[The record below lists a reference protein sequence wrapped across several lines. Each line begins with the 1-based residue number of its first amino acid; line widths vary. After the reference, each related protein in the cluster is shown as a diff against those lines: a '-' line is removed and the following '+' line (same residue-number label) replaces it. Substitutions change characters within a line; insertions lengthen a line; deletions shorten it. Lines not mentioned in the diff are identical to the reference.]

1 MMLINV
7 IIAIVYDQNVTVTVP
22 QPLPRKSCPHQLDR
36 LVAYSAV
43 HERRAVSPLLVSES
57 SVCITLVLWYV
68 PSMV

>member
-1 MMLINV
+1 MMLITV

-22 QPLPRKSCPHQLDR
+22 QPLPRRSCPHQLDR

-43 HERRAVSPLLVSES
+43 HVRAVSPLLVSES